1 MVHFPTKNQHKT
13 LHFPLLTYIIKVRFP
28 IGQHKKAAAPE
39 GTAAKS
45 IYPMQLVESEDRKT
59 TILHLSDDVEL
70 ALDLYNCT
78 VSVSIGSNR

>member
-1 MVHFPTKNQHKT
+1 MHFPTKTQHKT

-28 IGQHKKAAAPE
+28 IGQQKKQRPRRAAFQN
-39 GTAAKS
+39 